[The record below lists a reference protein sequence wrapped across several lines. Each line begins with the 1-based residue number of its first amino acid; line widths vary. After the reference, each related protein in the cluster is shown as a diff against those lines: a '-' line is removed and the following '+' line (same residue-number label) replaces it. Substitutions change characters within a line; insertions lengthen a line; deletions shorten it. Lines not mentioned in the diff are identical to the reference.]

1 MPAIRPLFDSF
12 VLEKLLIIPRYSFPK
27 SSLLAVF
34 VASDQINFRV
44 IFVYI
49 TAVWS
54 SRKHKL
60 PENIN
65 SVRQIS

>member
-1 MPAIRPLFDSF
+1 MPAIRPLFDNF

-34 VASDQINFRV
+34 VASDHINFRV

-49 TAVWS
+49 TAV
-54 SRKHKL
+54 
-60 PENIN
+60 
-65 SVRQIS
+65 